1 MPMPYVVNAIG
12 PYYIEGLQDLLTNSL
27 TSLDDCCVFVL
38 ASSRISGLGGHGQID
53 ASPLCST
60 VIR

>member
-1 MPMPYVVNAIG
+1 MPYVVNAIG